1 MGSVGSRLGTNKV
14 SNWIYLFLLII
25 LNFIFP
31 GGRDT
36 FLTDGRKRRRRKAKK
51 TLTRV
56 GTFFLT
62 VCIWSEAAAVNKCCP
77 SQQ

>member
-1 MGSVGSRLGTNKV
+1 MGPVGSRLGTNKI

-36 FLTDGRKRRRRKAKK
+36 FLTDGRKRRRQRAKKK

-56 GTFFLT
+56 GNCLYL
-62 VCIWSEAAAVNKCCP
+62 VRGGGGK
-77 SQQ
+77 